1 MSVLERDGLGDWLA
15 NRLVEIGDSVPA
27 EIPLR
32 VDVKHDPFLDDRLK
46 VANLPAEPQTLT
58 VRNSISG
65 KEKQLKIALFR
76 KAGETAGARRAV
88 SQIVKWLNHVTDN
101 RMLTLAADLSESVNL
116 EHGSTLGHY
125 DPETNALGPRLKARL
140 EEAGNVS
147 TALGLVRPDAVS

>member
-1 MSVLERDGLGDWLA
+1 MASGTGWPIVWSRSA
-15 NRLVEIGDSVPA
+15 TSVPA

-46 VANLPAEPQTLT
+46 VANLPEEPQTLT

-88 SQIVKWLNHVTDN
+88 SEIVKWANHVTDN
-101 RMLTLAADLSESVNL
+101 RVLTLAPTSRNR
-116 EHGSTLGHY
+116 STS
-125 DPETNALGPRLKARL
+125 
-140 EEAGNVS
+140 S
-147 TALGLVRPDAVS
+147 TAASGATTILKPTRWGRGSRPRSRKRAT